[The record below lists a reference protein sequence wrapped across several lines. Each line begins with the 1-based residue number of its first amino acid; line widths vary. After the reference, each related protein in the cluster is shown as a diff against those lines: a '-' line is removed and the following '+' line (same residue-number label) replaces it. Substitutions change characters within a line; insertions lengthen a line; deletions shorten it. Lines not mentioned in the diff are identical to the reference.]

1 MDSRNTDSFDIPLPE
16 EDRPASLLGDQ
27 DLYRRLEKLSQRVTI
42 ITILIPVLVALIGYL
57 VYRDIRLLVSQTQD
71 LSAKELTAI
80 ARNLES
86 NLSNL
91 SINHAKLEEAFRNS
105 IDQNQTEFTQLKERL
120 EKLSMLVDEIK
131 TVKLDKNDLPVE
143 VNKLDAKLTAA
154 QKETKGSID
163 KLAGD
168 QKALEKKYGEDVAK
182 IADQLNAI
190 TTAVAECQA
199 DLGLISGE
207 KADKKQLE
215 VMLKGYEK
223 KLQDIA
229 DHLSQSVE
237 SQLTSVKASIR
248 ELEKSKASAAHP
260 PGAAG
265 QEAVPA
271 PPPVKKPAAPPAGT
285 KPQQP

>member
-1 MDSRNTDSFDIPLPE
+1 MDSRNTDNFDIQIPE
-16 EDRPASLLGDQ
+16 EDRPATLLGDQ
-27 DLYRRLEKLSQRVTI
+27 DLYRSLEKLSQRVTI

-91 SINHAKLEEAFRNS
+91 SINHAKLEEAFRTS
-105 IDQNQTEFTQLKERL
+105 IDQHQTEFTQLKEQI
-120 EKLSMLVDEIK
+120 EKLSLRVDELK
-131 TVKLDKNDLPVE
+131 AVKLDKNDLPVE

-154 QKETKGSID
+154 QKEAKGAVD
-163 KLAGD
+163 KLTSD
-168 QKALEKKYGEDVAK
+168 QKSFEKKYGEDIAK

-229 DHLSQSVE
+229 DNLSHSVE

-248 ELEKSKASAAHP
+248 ELEKSKTAP
-260 PGAAG
+260 PAAG
-265 QEAVPA
+265 HESSPA
-271 PPPVKKPAAPPAGT
+271 QPPVKKPAAPPTGT

>member
-1 MDSRNTDSFDIPLPE
+1 MDSRKIDHFDIPIPE
-16 EDRPASLLGDQ
+16 EDRPATLLGDQ

-42 ITILIPVLVALIGYL
+42 ITILIPILVALIGYL

-91 SINHAKLEEAFRNS
+91 SINHAKLEEAFHIS
-105 IDQNQTEFTQLKERL
+105 IDQHQTAFTQLKERV
-120 EKLSMLVDEIK
+120 EKLSMQVDELK
-131 TVKLDKNDLPVE
+131 TVKLDKNDLPIE
-143 VNKLDAKLTAA
+143 VNKLDSKLTAA

-163 KLAGD
+163 KLTGD
-168 QKALEKKYGEDVAK
+168 QKAFEKKYGEDTAK

-248 ELEKSKASAAHP
+248 ELEKSSKAAAAP
-260 PGAAG
+260 PAAG
-265 QEAVPA
+265 YESTPA
-271 PPPVKKPAAPPAGT
+271 QPPVKKPGAPPAGT

>member
-1 MDSRNTDSFDIPLPE
+1 MDSRNTDNFDIPIAE
-16 EDRPASLLGDQ
+16 EDRPATLLGDQ
-27 DLYRRLEKLSQRVTI
+27 DLYHSLEKLSQRVTI
-42 ITILIPVLVALIGYL
+42 ITILIPILVALIGYL

-71 LSAKELTAI
+71 VSAKELTAI

-91 SINHAKLEEAFRNS
+91 SINHAKLEEAFRTG
-105 IDQNQTEFTQLKERL
+105 IDQHQTEFTQLKERI
-120 EKLSMLVDEIK
+120 EKLSLLIDELK
-131 TVKLDKNDLPVE
+131 AVKLDKSDLPAE

-154 QKETKGSID
+154 QKEAKGAID
-163 KLAGD
+163 KVSSD
-168 QKALEKKYGEDVAK
+168 QKSFEKKYGEDITK
-182 IADQLNAI
+182 IEDRLNAI

-199 DLGLISGE
+199 DMGLISGE

-223 KLQDIA
+223 KLQEIA
-229 DHLSQSVE
+229 DHLFHSVE

-248 ELEKSKASAAHP
+248 ELEKSKAAPSAAASHESSPSQP
-260 PGAAG
+260 PA
-265 QEAVPA
+265 
-271 PPPVKKPAAPPAGT
+271 KKPAAPPAGT

>member
-1 MDSRNTDSFDIPLPE
+1 MDSRNTDNFDIPIPE
-16 EDRPASLLGDQ
+16 EDRPATLLGDQ

-91 SINHAKLEEAFRNS
+91 SINHAKLEEAFRAS
-105 IDQNQTEFTQLKERL
+105 IDQHQTEFTQLKERI
-120 EKLSMLVDEIK
+120 EKLSLQVDELK
-131 TVKLDKNDLPVE
+131 AVKLDKNDLPVE
-143 VNKLDAKLTAA
+143 VNKLDAKLTTA
-154 QKETKGSID
+154 QKEAKGAVD
-163 KLAGD
+163 KLTSD
-168 QKALEKKYGEDVAK
+168 QKNFEKKYGEDVAK

-248 ELEKSKASAAHP
+248 ELEKSKA
-260 PGAAG
+260 
-265 QEAVPA
+265 A
-271 PPPVKKPAAPPAGT
+271 PPAAVQESAPAQPPAKKPAAPPAGT